1 MERSLARQ
9 LSNANRVGSSTAKG
23 KQPARDSD
31 SDSFDEEIVVA
42 RPRGQIRP
50 SVLKPPNN
58 SSESDGGVSISDGG
72 VELASDDDSASEIE
86 AKWAAFQESGKG
98 LTGVAV
104 ILLSLRGR

>member
-42 RPRGQIRP
+42 RPRGQIRQ
-50 SVLKPPNN
+50 SILKPPNN

-72 VELASDDDSASEIE
+72 VSISE
-86 AKWAAFQESGKG
+86 ANLFNFASGKKFKYNRAMSITIV
-98 LTGVAV
+98 LT
-104 ILLSLRGR
+104 SCRRGD